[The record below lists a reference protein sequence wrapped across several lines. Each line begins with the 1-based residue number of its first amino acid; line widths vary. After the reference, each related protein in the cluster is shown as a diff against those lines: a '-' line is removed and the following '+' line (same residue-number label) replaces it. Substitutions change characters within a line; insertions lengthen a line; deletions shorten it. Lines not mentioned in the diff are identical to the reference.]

1 MVLTAALAAGA
12 VVPVLLVMTKKAG
25 APVSAVLGMAMAAAA
40 VAVAASRAD
49 AGAFPAWWLPVP
61 WLVSVLG
68 VPLALADARHRRL
81 PDVLTLPAYP
91 AVALTITL
99 AALSGGGWRLAAGA
113 VLGCL
118 LFGGTHLIVH
128 RLSAGGL
135 GAGDVKLAGSF
146 GAVLG
151 AVGGLAPAVAA
162 VLAAVVSMAAV
173 APMWLMR
180 RIRAG
185 LTSFRPAPRATGFG
199 IAMPPPGTDSIQPVA
214 PLRCSGADGETR
226 GLAPSLPQLAAPAD
240 VARVSALADPALA
253 RTAAAPESANFA
265 AASTSPAPMPT
276 GPLPGATGLVPG
288 TADLIPEPVDP
299 APASTGPVLASTGSA
314 PGSADLVPAQGG
326 SAPESTGSA
335 SESGDLAPAPTA
347 STIVVPARPSPAPAS
362 PPAAPVRPGFALAPT
377 ASTAA
382 APALPGPAAESPPA
396 VPAPPGPAPAS
407 PPPAP
412 APPTVPARSRIRA
425 GPLRVPYGPGLVLA
439 TWACAVFPAAG
450 TGIA

>member
-1 MVLTAALAAGA
+1 MVLIPVLAAGA

-25 APVSAVLGMAMAAAA
+25 APVSAVLGLTAAVAA

-49 AGAFPAWWLPVP
+49 AGAFPAWWLPVA

-91 AVALTITL
+91 AVALTLTL
-99 AALSGGGWRLAAGA
+99 AAVSGGGWRLAAGA

-135 GAGDVKLAGSF
+135 GPGDVKLAGSF

-162 VLAAVVSMAAV
+162 VLAAMVSLAAV
-173 APMWLMR
+173 VPRWLMR
-180 RIRAG
+180 RFRRMRGPGASVRSAFAAARSPGIEPAG
-185 LTSFRPAPRATGFG
+185 GLSPRAEPEGGSGEPTSSLVPRE
-199 IAMPPPGTDSIQPVA
+199 AEPV
-214 PLRCSGADGETR
+214 R
-226 GLAPSLPQLAAPAD
+226 PSVPAD
-240 VARVSALADPALA
+240 VGLVRPARV
-253 RTAAAPESANFA
+253 
-265 AASTSPAPMPT
+265 
-276 GPLPGATGLVPG
+276 
-288 TADLIPEPVDP
+288 
-299 APASTGPVLASTGSA
+299 
-314 PGSADLVPAQGG
+314 
-326 SAPESTGSA
+326 
-335 SESGDLAPAPTA
+335 
-347 STIVVPARPSPAPAS
+347 
-362 PPAAPVRPGFALAPT
+362 
-377 ASTAA
+377 
-382 APALPGPAAESPPA
+382 
-396 VPAPPGPAPAS
+396 
-407 PPPAP
+407 
-412 APPTVPARSRIRA
+412 RA

>member
-1 MVLTAALAAGA
+1 MVLTAVLAAGA
-12 VVPVLLVMTKKAG
+12 VVSVLLVMTKKAG

-99 AALSGGGWRLAAGA
+99 AAFSGGGWRLAAGA

-162 VLAAVVSMAAV
+162 VLAAVVSMVAV
-173 APMWLMR
+173 VPMWLMR
-180 RIRAG
+180 RVRAG
-185 LTSFRPAPRATGFG
+185 LPSLEPAPRATGFG
-199 IAMPPPGTDSIQPVA
+199 VATPKPGTDSTEPVA
-214 PLRCSGADGETR
+214 LLRRSGADGEIR
-226 GLAPSLPQLAAPAD
+226 GLAPSLPQSATPAD
-240 VARVSALADPALA
+240 VARVSALADPAFA
-253 RTAAAPESANFA
+253 RKAAAPESADLA
-265 AASTSPAPMPT
+265 AASTSPAPAPT
-276 GPLPGATGLVPG
+276 GPVPGSTGLVPG
-288 TADLIPEPVDP
+288 TADLVPEPVDS

-314 PGSADLVPAQGG
+314 P
-326 SAPESTGSA
+326 
-335 SESGDLAPAPTA
+335 ESGDLAPAPTA
-347 STIVVPARPSPAPAS
+347 STTVVPARPGPAPAPTAS
-362 PPAAPVRPGFALAPT
+362 TTIVPARPCPAPESGDLTPEPT

-382 APALPGPAAESPPA
+382 APASPGPAAESPPA
-396 VPAPPGPAPAS
+396 GPARPGPAPAS
-407 PPPAP
+407 PPPVP
-412 APPTVPARSRIRA
+412 APPSAPARSRIRA